1 MVLEGKDAVRAYL
14 REVLKIFSIRL
25 RVTDVYECPDR
36 DVIVAEYVSEGR
48 VMTTGKP
55 YSNRYIGV
63 FMLRGEKGCR
73 QREFYNPLPAI
84 QALS

>member
-1 MVLEGKDAVRAYL
+1 
-14 REVLKIFSIRL
+14 
-25 RVTDVYECPDR
+25 
-36 DVIVAEYVSEGR
+36 
-48 VMTTGKP
+48 MTTGKP

-63 FMLRGEKGCR
+63 FMLRGEKVCR